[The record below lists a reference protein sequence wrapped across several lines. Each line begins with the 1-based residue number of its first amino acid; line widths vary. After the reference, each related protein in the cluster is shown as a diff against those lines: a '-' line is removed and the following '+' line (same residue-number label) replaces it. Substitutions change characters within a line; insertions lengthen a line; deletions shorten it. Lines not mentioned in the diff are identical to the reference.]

1 MENNLETNKLTEE
14 NTTTL
19 LQRISYI
26 FTDPKKAFESL
37 KENPKIL
44 GVYLIGLL
52 ISSATL
58 IWSYLDGTSEKLFID
73 SMVQT
78 GQPITEQVVAMGKFL
93 TLFGGMFVFA
103 IWPFISAFFYHIIVM
118 INSETGYK
126 KTLAITRHA
135 SLIASLNTI
144 ISLFVLKLAGITLQF
159 SPAMF
164 LDINTMSSVL
174 YALISFI
181 DIFVFWRVVVLFIG
195 FRTTHNLSKKG
206 ALITAIIPDLILYAI
221 ALITVSIAM

>member
-1 MENNLETNKLTEE
+1 MEKQLEINELAKE

-19 LQRISYI
+19 LERIIYI
-26 FTDPKKAFESL
+26 FTDPKRSFESL
-37 KENPKIL
+37 KENPKVL
-44 GVYLIGLL
+44 GVYLISLI
-52 ISSATL
+52 ISSLTL
-58 IWSYLDGTSEKLFID
+58 IWGYLDGSSEKVFID
-73 SMVQT
+73 QLAQT
-78 GQPITEQVVAMGKFL
+78 GQPITEQVVVMGKLL
-93 TLFGGMFVFA
+93 TLFGGAFIFA
-103 IWPFISAFFYHIIVM
+103 IVPFISAFFYHIIVM

-164 LDINTMSSVL
+164 LDANEMSSVL

-181 DIFVFWRVVVLFIG
+181 DLFVFWRVVVLFIG

-206 ALITAIIPDLILYAI
+206 ALITAIIPDLVLYAI
-221 ALITVSIAM
+221 ALITISITM